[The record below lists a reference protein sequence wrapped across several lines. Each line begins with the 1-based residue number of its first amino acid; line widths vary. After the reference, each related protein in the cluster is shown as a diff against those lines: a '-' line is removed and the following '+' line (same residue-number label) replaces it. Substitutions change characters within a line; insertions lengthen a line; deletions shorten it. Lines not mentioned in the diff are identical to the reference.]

1 MHDHIL
7 TPAPDNQPIETLLH
21 STRAVTEA
29 MQQAG
34 VDEIIIDGT
43 DDAYGNLIHIYKC
56 KPSDAKLPPDLERSA
71 RNLAHQIIDYSSD
84 SDGPT
89 GFLIR
94 IDSRGFVIVDGSRDE
109 EITIDGDTA
118 TIAADIGIEDKI
130 PCNHEEML
138 VINLARL
145 SRALVDHNA
154 LSPINIEYHGE
165 GDSGDIED
173 HDLAIAPESV
183 RLKIW
188 EPSRHHFAQPGGP
201 GMVEKEVNIEDAVL
215 LIADDIIG
223 QFHAGYENDAGG
235 GGTIVIEPAGVRAT
249 ISTYNK
255 EFKATPYCKDAI
267 IVSEQALDELGS
279 QLSEFDRIVCTEK
292 INEAIEQ
299 HLEQQNEAQAPH

>member
-1 MHDHIL
+1 MRDRIL
-7 TPAPDNQPIETLLH
+7 IPAPENQPIGRLLH
-21 STRAVTEA
+21 STQAVTEA

-43 DDAYGNLIHIYKC
+43 DDTYGNLIHTYKWT
-56 KPSDAKLPPDLERSA
+56 PSDVKLPPDLER
-71 RNLAHQIIDYSSD
+71 LAHNLSNQIIDYSSD
-84 SDGPT
+84 SDEPT

-94 IDSRGFVIVDGSRDE
+94 LDSRGFVIVDGSRDE

-118 TIAADIGIEDKI
+118 MIAADIGIEDKI

-183 RLKIW
+183 RIKIW

-255 EFKATPYCKDAI
+255 EFEAVPYCKDAI
-267 IVSEQALDELGS
+267 IVSEQALDELAGDID
-279 QLSEFDRIVCTEK
+279 QFDQIVCSEAIK
-292 INEAIEQ
+292 QAIEQ
-299 HLEQQNEAQAPH
+299 HLEQQNEAQAPR